1 MTRGIAIK
9 SLAIWLG
16 LSLMLV
22 AAQVQAQTVRV
33 SVNGIAITD
42 QQISARAALLQ
53 LEGRGANNAAR
64 TQMATDELIED
75 TIKLAEAERL
85 GISVSSS
92 QVDNAVSSIA
102 SNMRVSVSNLN
113 TILTQNGVNPET
125 LRNRLRAAIAWQNI
139 VQQAISPRVQISE
152 LDLDL
157 QAAQQ
162 VQETT
167 SFDYILKEVLFVIP
181 QGSGQSASRRTAEAN
196 QYRASFA
203 GCDTA
208 VDMVLNYNDA
218 AVRDIGRRH
227 ATQLSDAMA
236 TELASLT
243 VGQLTRPRVV
253 ENGVSMYAVCE
264 KAEARDLTFI
274 KQELRQEAGTEALQ
288 AEARDYLERLK
299 SNAAIIR
306 R

>member
-1 MTRGIAIK
+1 MIRGIAIK

-22 AAQVQAQTVRV
+22 AAQVQAQAARV

-64 TQMATDELIED
+64 TQMAIDELIDD

-85 GISVSSS
+85 GINVSSA

-102 SNMRVSVSNLN
+102 SNMRVSVTNLN

-139 VQQAISPRVQISE
+139 VQQAVSPRVQLNE
-152 LDLDL
+152 LELDL
-157 QAAQQ
+157 QAAQR
-162 VQETT
+162 VEETT

-196 QYRASFA
+196 QYRSRFA

-208 VDMVLNYNDA
+208 VDLVLNFNDA

-227 ATQLSDAMA
+227 ATQLPDAMA
-236 TELASLT
+236 AELASLT
-243 VGQLTRPRVV
+243 VGQITSPRVV
-253 ENGVSMYAVCE
+253 ENGVSMYAICE

-274 KQELRQEAGTEALQ
+274 RQELRQEAGNEAVV
-288 AEARDYLERLK
+288 AEAQAYLERLK